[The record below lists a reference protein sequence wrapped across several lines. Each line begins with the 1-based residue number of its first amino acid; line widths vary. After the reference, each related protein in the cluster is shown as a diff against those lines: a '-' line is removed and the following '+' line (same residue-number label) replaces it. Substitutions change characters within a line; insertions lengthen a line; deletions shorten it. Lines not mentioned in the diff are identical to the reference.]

1 MPQVKIWVLKQLRAK
16 QASKVKH
23 LIYLRLRLD
32 GTRPFNAHVVDGLAG
47 ADAQAVDQV
56 AGDQDAFRAPK
67 TRVRENSRHQRGAC
81 VKDN

>member
-1 MPQVKIWVLKQLRAK
+1 MPQVKIWVLKQLCAK

-23 LIYLRLRLD
+23 LIYLRPRLD

-56 AGDQDAFRAPK
+56 AGYQDAYRAPK
-67 TRVRENSRHQRGAC
+67 TREREKTAGIKEECA
-81 VKDN
+81 